1 MLKVGLTGGIGSGK
15 SFVAALFAEFGVP
28 VYEADKEA
36 KMLIEVDPEIVA
48 AYKSFF
54 GNSIYTPLGL
64 NRKMVA
70 SIVFGDQALLERVNA
85 VVHPAVARHFD
96 EWLKQHSE
104 APYVIHEAAI
114 LFESRSNE
122 LMDKVITV
130 SASEAIRIA
139 RVTERDG
146 VGEEAVRSRINN
158 QMKEEERIAKANFV
172 IVNDE
177 SQLLIPQVV
186 QLHNQLLQLSKAK

>member
-85 VVHPAVARHFD
+85 VVHPVVARHFD
-96 EWLKQHSE
+96 EWLKQHSD

-139 RVTERDG
+139 RVMERDG

>member
-54 GNSIYTPLGL
+54 GNSIYTPHGL

-70 SIVFGDQALLERVNA
+70 SIVFGDQTLLERVNA

-130 SASEAIRIA
+130 SASEAMRIE
-139 RVTERDG
+139 RVMLRDG